1 MAPGESVVIIGAG
14 SIGRGLVADVVSAAG
29 LRPVFV
35 ARQAKGKALRQA
47 GHYCIR
53 LVGGGQSLVRTVS
66 DYDVITTDDRR
77 RLRAAIAS
85 CQFAATAVGSQNLP
99 AIAPLLVDGLA
110 DRAEPLNILLC
121 ENAPQGGDVLAQA
134 LAARGASRERF
145 SCVRSSPEPMVR
157 SLDRSLDLVAERIRT
172 TYVEAAHWLGPAP
185 DIPGF
190 DYWQDITPFY
200 WRKLYTN
207 NAGHALIA
215 YMGAYLGC
223 TTVAEAV
230 QRAPIRRHLEDLL
243 HAAGAVLVHEFG
255 LNPEATRDHLVQ
267 LQDERYP
274 NAELGDTIARLA
286 RDPLRK
292 LGPGE
297 RLVGLLRLL
306 QAAHLSTLP
315 VTRVIGAALRYRDP
329 KDPSAAELARRVRRG
344 GPGAVL
350 ESVCGIAAI
359 EPCFAECIA
368 AFEALECRR

>member
-1 MAPGESVVIIGAG
+1 VASGESVVIIGAG
-14 SIGRGLVADVVSAAG
+14 SIGRGLVADVVAAAG
-29 LRPVFV
+29 LHPVFV
-35 ARQAKGKALRQA
+35 ARQAKAKALRQA
-47 GHYCIR
+47 GHYQVR
-53 LVGGGQSLVRTVS
+53 LVGGGESSVRTIAG
-66 DYDVITTDDRR
+66 YEVITTDDRK

-85 CQFAATAVGSQNLP
+85 CRFAATAVGSQNLP
-99 AIAPLLVDGLA
+99 AIAPLLAAGLA

-121 ENAPQGGDVLAQA
+121 ENAPQGSEA
-134 LAARGASRERF
+134 LARALVARGTAPEHF

-157 SLDRSLDLVAERIRT
+157 AVERSLDLVAERLRT
-172 TYVEAAHWLGPAP
+172 IYVEAAHWLGPP
-185 DIPGF
+185 PEIPSF
-190 DYWQDITPFY
+190 DYWQEVTPFY

-230 QRAPIRRHLEDLL
+230 QRAPVRRHLEDLL

-255 LNPEATRDHLVQ
+255 LNPEATRQHLVQ

-274 NAELGDTIARLA
+274 NPELGDTIARLG

-292 LGPGE
+292 LGPDE

-306 QAAHLSTLP
+306 QAANLSTLP

-329 KDPSAAELARRVRRG
+329 NDPSAVALAKRVRKE

-350 ESVCGIAAI
+350 ESVCGIAPA
-359 EPCFAECIA
+359 EPCLTECLD